1 MLLYVVRR
9 LLYAVPIA
17 LGVTLV
23 VFSLVHIAPGDP
35 ISALLPNE
43 ATEEM
48 LQQARKEFGLDRPL
62 PVQYAIWLGHA
73 AVGNLGVSIG
83 SGRPVADEVAA
94 AVVNTVIL
102 AVSAGLLSCLLGFV
116 LGMVAGLRRDGLI
129 DHLVNLFTISGVSLP
144 HYWLAILLVI
154 VFSVNLSW
162 LPPLGVGPD
171 TSDGWRPD
179 WAHLRHLI
187 LPTLATAAI
196 PMAVI
201 ARTMRAGVVDVLDQ
215 DFIGTLRAKGLPP
228 RRILW
233 HVVRNALPT
242 TLAVMGLQLG
252 NMLGGS
258 VLVETV
264 FAWPGTG
271 FLLASAIFQRDLP
284 LLQGTMLVLAMF
296 FVFLNLIVDLVQ
308 SATDP
313 RIRRS

>member
-1 MLLYVVRR
+1 MLLYVARR
-9 LLYAVPIA
+9 LLYSIPIII
-17 LGVTLV
+17 GVTLI

-43 ATEEM
+43 ATAEM
-48 LQQARKEFGLDRPL
+48 VEQARKDFGLDKPL
-62 PVQYAIWLGHA
+62 VVQYAIWLGNA
-73 AVGNLGVSIG
+73 AVGNLGKSIA
-83 SGRPVADEVAA
+83 SGRPVSEELAA
-94 AVVNTVIL
+94 AVGNTFIL
-102 AVSAGLLSCLLGFV
+102 AISAGTLACVLGFI
-116 LGMVAGLRRDGLI
+116 LGMVAGLWRDRAL
-129 DHLVNLFTISGVSLP
+129 DHAVSLFTISGVSLP

-162 LPPLGVGPD
+162 LPPLGMGPD
-171 TSDGWRPD
+171 TSNGWRPD
-179 WAHLRHLI
+179 WAHLQHLI
-187 LPTLATAAI
+187 LPTIATAAI

-201 ARTMRAGVVDVLDQ
+201 ARTMRAGMIEVLDQ
-215 DFIGTLRAKGLPP
+215 DFVTTLRAKGLLPK
-228 RRILW
+228 RVLW

-242 TLAVMGLQLG
+242 TLAVMGLQIG

-296 FVFLNLIVDLVQ
+296 FVILNLAVDLIQ
-308 SATDP
+308 SWTDP
-313 RIRRS
+313 RIRRT